1 MKKDTV
7 NKNLH
12 LFDEAAA
19 YYDVDSFS
27 YLAKQLIDIS
37 IIAMSSEEFQQP
49 GSQDLSAVA
58 GTLTLAKLLIPD
70 EFAFRRMFEPKQVPP
85 Q

>member
-1 MKKDTV
+1 MRTTTAKEKD
-7 NKNLH
+7 LG
-12 LFDEAAA
+12 LFKAANS

-27 YLAKQLIDIS
+27 YLSKQLIDVC
-37 IIAMSSEEFQQP
+37 IIAMSSQEFEQP

-70 EFAFRRMFEPKQVPP
+70 EFEFRRIT
-85 Q
+85 